1 MIDEGQRRRLKRL
14 PGTDVAPYE
23 VGYRKPPKTTQ
34 FQPGRSGNPMGRPK
48 GKAKTGVKLP
58 ELNEERLKT
67 VVLSE
72 AYRLIKVQDG
82 ERQVEI
88 PVMQAVIRSVAL
100 NAAKGN
106 QRAQRMFAELVR
118 TIETENKE
126 LHDEWLNT
134 AIEYKTQWEREIERA
149 KKLGMEVPNPIPHP
163 DHIVINMK
171 TGSVEL
177 RGPMTKEEKI
187 KWDRARQLRKDLIA
201 EIAIV
206 EQELAEHPKSKSLQ
220 SELQSN
226 QGLLS
231 FMDAKLPFLNYD
243 PEDPAK

>member
-1 MIDEGQRRRLKRL
+1 MNDESGRRRLKRL
-14 PGTDVAPYE
+14 PGTEVAPYD
-23 VGYRKPPKTTQ
+23 VGYRKPPKTSQ

-48 GKAKTGVKLP
+48 GKAKAGVKLP

-82 ERQVEI
+82 DKQVEI

-106 QRAQRMFAELVR
+106 QRAQRMFADLVR

-126 LHDEWLNT
+126 LHDEWMNT
-134 AIEYKTQWEREIERA
+134 AMDYKIAWDREIERA
-149 KKLGMEVPNPIPHP
+149 KKLGTEVPNPIPHP
-163 DHIVINMK
+163 DHLVINLK
-171 TGSVEL
+171 TAQVEI
-177 RGPMTKEEKI
+177 RGPMTKEEKV
-187 KWDRARQLRKDLIA
+187 KWDRARQLRKDLVA

-206 EQELAEHPKSKSLQ
+206 EGELAEEPASEFLQ
-220 SELQSN
+220 SELRSN
-226 QGLLS
+226 QKLLK
-231 FMDAKLPFLNYD
+231 FMDEMIGPH
-243 PEDPAK
+243 

>member
-1 MIDEGQRRRLKRL
+1 MNDESGRRRLKRL
-14 PGTDVAPYE
+14 PATEVTSYD

-48 GKAKTGVKLP
+48 GKAKAGVKLP

-82 ERQVEI
+82 DKQVEI

-106 QRAQRMFAELVR
+106 QRAQRMFADLVR

-134 AIEYKTQWEREIERA
+134 AIEYKTGWEREIERA
-149 KKLGMEVPNPIPHP
+149 KKFGMDVPSPIPHP
-163 DHIVINMK
+163 DHIVVDMH
-171 TGSVEL
+171 TGRVQI
-177 RGPMTKEEKI
+177 RGPMTKEEKVQ
-187 KWDRARQLRKDLIA
+187 WDYLRKLRADLRS
-201 EIAIV
+201 EILDLKRDVAANPDDHV
-206 EQELAEHPKSKSLQ
+206 LANELAADEK
-220 SELQSN
+220 
-226 QGLLS
+226 LLN
-231 FMDAKLPFLNYD
+231 MIETKRPYLDYD
-243 PEDPAK
+243 PNDPEQ

>member
-1 MIDEGQRRRLKRL
+1 MNDESGRRRLKRL
-14 PGTDVAPYE
+14 PTSEVTSYD

-48 GKAKTGVKLP
+48 GRAKAGVKLP

-82 ERQVEI
+82 DKQVEI

-106 QRAQRMFAELVR
+106 QRAQRMFADLVR
-118 TIETENKE
+118 TIETENRD
-126 LHDEWLNT
+126 LHDEWMNT

-163 DHIVINMK
+163 DHIIINLK
-171 TGSVEL
+171 TAQVEI
-177 RGPMTKEEKI
+177 RGPMTKEEKV
-187 KWDRARQLRKDLIA
+187 KWDRARQLRKDLVA
-201 EIAIV
+201 EIAMV
-206 EQELAEHPKSKSLQ
+206 EQELAEQPTDEFLQ
-220 SELQSN
+220 SELRSN
-226 QGLLS
+226 QKLLT
-231 FMDAKLPFLNYD
+231 FMDAKLPHLNYD
-243 PEDPAK
+243 QNDPQK